1 MLTPRFAHLA
11 AYRPHYG
18 DFRRGDVRHS
28 QADISK
34 AGRLLG
40 YEPSHRLEDGLRESL
55 AWYLAHLAAPS
66 RSA

>member
-18 DFRRGDVRHS
+18 HFRQGDVRHS

-34 AGRLLG
+34 AGRWLG